1 MCQSFVLNGIQIELG
16 VGVGWLVTVVESK
29 PDHTLV
35 YHTPS
40 TYCELLVLLR
50 LTCKRVET
58 IQATNDSVN
67 DVISIILNN
76 KHLSLKASATSDV
89 MISVAI

>member
-1 MCQSFVLNGIQIELG
+1 MYQSFVLNGIQIELCSG
-16 VGVGWLVTVVESK
+16 TVGWLVTVVESR

-58 IQATNDSVN
+58 IQVTNDSVN

-76 KHLSLKASATSDV
+76 KNLSLKANATL
-89 MISVAI
+89 